1 MFETIKKTDIIKCKF
16 NKGKINMIN
25 KKDNQK
31 SNLKQNR
38 KDFAKTKVNKSYRK
52 DIALTEKKQDDKFKT
67 KSNKAKKVG
76 TAKELNNITKNGKSK
91 NTLKT
96 TLKQNKKAEEKPS
109 TKNLRTKKDYTQ
121 LFIVNHS
128 TTLMEFLLE
137 KCKTSRNT
145 VKHLLSGN
153 KVLVNGSVVSQY
165 NFPLVKDDE
174 IKLSKRSVN
183 YGINAKL
190 PKTNIQ
196 TKIKL
201 PFNIIYEDEDF
212 IGIDKSAGLLS
223 VESDNEKECAYA
235 YMLKYFQSK
244 DKNLRPYILHRIDKE
259 TSGVLIFAKNPKIHS
274 MLKLNWNDF
283 VKTREYYALV
293 EGKPEKQEGTIV
305 TYLKENAYNMVYST
319 LDKTGQKSI
328 THFKVEKTNE
338 TYSLLKVNID
348 TGRKNQI
355 RVHMQNIHHPICGD
369 EKYGCEKDPL
379 NRLGL
384 HASKLEFIHPIKKE
398 LISISAK
405 VPDSFYKVVNSKE

>member
-1 MFETIKKTDIIKCKF
+1 
-16 NKGKINMIN
+16 MIN
-25 KKDNQK
+25 KKESGKRNFADKNRTDKNAVNKNRADKNRVDKKMTDKNQ
-31 SNLKQNR
+31 SR
-38 KDFAKTKVNKSYRK
+38 KKVNKSYRS
-52 DIALTEKKQDDKFKT
+52 DFVIDDKAKNILNKKETKNVKPIKKGGVVKPLDSKKSSKT
-67 KSNKAKKVG
+67 KI
-76 TAKELNNITKNGKSK
+76 KES
-91 NTLKT
+91 
-96 TLKQNKKAEEKPS
+96 S
-109 TKNLRTKKDYTQ
+109 KNLRTKKDYTQ
-121 LFIVNHS
+121 LFVVNHS
-128 TTLMEFLLE
+128 ALLMEFLLE

-145 VKHLLSGN
+145 VKHLLSSN

-183 YGINAKL
+183 YGVNAKL
-190 PKTNIQ
+190 PKSKVSVKFN
-196 TKIKL
+196 L

-212 IGIDKSAGLLS
+212 IGIDKPAGLLS
-223 VESDNEKECAYA
+223 VESDNEKECAYG

-274 MLKLNWNDF
+274 MLKLNWNDY

-293 EGKPEKQEGTIV
+293 EGKVEKQEGTIV
-305 TYLKENAYNMVYST
+305 TYLKENSYNMVYSS

-328 THFKVEKTNE
+328 THYELEKTND

-398 LISISAK
+398 LVSISAK
-405 VPDSFYKVVNSKE
+405 VPESFYKVVNSKE